1 LYSRAFMIEFA
12 KNMQKNL
19 GAKELM
25 VAEKKEEL

>member
-19 GAKELM
+19 EAKEVV
-25 VAEKKEEL
+25 VAANKEEL